1 MPPRREKFYC
11 GLKPDLPPG
20 YDRFGVPFEC
30 LKKGFGAC
38 LYAGKRGTGQDRVAS
53 TTTTIVSFLGKNWW
67 WILILI
73 LLIVILCLLLF
84 RKR

>member
-11 GLKPDLPPG
+11 GMKPNLPPG

-38 LYAGKRGTGQDRVAS
+38 LYAGKQGTGQDRVAV
-53 TTTTIVSFLGKNWW
+53 TTPLSFLGRNWW
-67 WILILI
+67 WMLI
-73 LLIVILCLLLF
+73 LLLLVVILSLLIVF